1 VSCTV
6 RKYDTLSLQSS
17 NMVFTSMRDRLSY
30 TEVNTP
36 SVLLAKPLHIDDR
49 IPTILFSEA

>member
-1 VSCTV
+1 
-6 RKYDTLSLQSS
+6 
-17 NMVFTSMRDRLSY
+17 MRDRLSY